1 MPDFVLPREIRH
13 HPRLWPIF
21 HRIARYSRVMD
32 KSGLLF
38 LFLLGALAALVVSVL
53 LIETEQPTARQDDG
67 SLIPPEMTDHAR

>member
-1 MPDFVLPREIRH
+1 
-13 HPRLWPIF
+13 
-21 HRIARYSRVMD
+21 MD

-53 LIETEQPTARQDDG
+53 LIETEQPIARQDDG